1 MKKISSLEYNTF
13 IWFIIRSCFAELTL
27 TQILHITYQDS
38 WISIIIGSI
47 LGLIPFFIFEYL
59 KLKYPDENI
68 ISLNEKLLKNFGKFL
83 NFLILI
89 GSIIG
94 AICVFW
100 IFIHF
105 SNSLFLY
112 KTNLWTTSIIF
123 ILPIAYAVTKG
134 LHVLGKVSLI
144 LFYISVFFNITIML
158 GLTNGIDISNF
169 KPILDNNIF
178 NIFDCSVIFIGVNIA
193 QLFFLTIIPKND
205 IINYSKKNNLIFYI
219 ITCLNLLDILFLTIS
234 IFGIDLSTLYEY
246 PGFQIL
252 KRVNILGVF
261 DRMESILSIEAL
273 LSLFIRISLMIF
285 YAKEI
290 ITQTFKLNEKTNK
303 YITTFICLI
312 VVILSNTIFIT
323 HEEGENFFTG
333 PLLYIVYF
341 ICIIIPLITAIKS
354 LKDFKIIKDEHYY
367 PSN

>member
-1 MKKISSLEYNTF
+1 
-13 IWFIIRSCFAELTL
+13 
-27 TQILHITYQDS
+27 
-38 WISIIIGSI
+38 
-47 LGLIPFFIFEYL
+47 
-59 KLKYPDENI
+59 
-68 ISLNEKLLKNFGKFL
+68 
-83 NFLILI
+83 
-89 GSIIG
+89 
-94 AICVFW
+94 
-100 IFIHF
+100 
-105 SNSLFLY
+105 
-112 KTNLWTTSIIF
+112 
-123 ILPIAYAVTKG
+123 
-134 LHVLGKVSLI
+134 
-144 LFYISVFFNITIML
+144 ML